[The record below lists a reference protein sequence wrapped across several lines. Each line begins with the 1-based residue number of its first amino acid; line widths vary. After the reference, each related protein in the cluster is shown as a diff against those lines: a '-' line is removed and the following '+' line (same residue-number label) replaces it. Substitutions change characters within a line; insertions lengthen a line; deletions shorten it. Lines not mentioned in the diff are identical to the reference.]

1 MKKKTWKGLSL
12 VAFLTTI
19 MCVFGFTLMHE
30 VKAEPTEQWV
40 EPGAGTLKEAVESAP
55 QGAILKLRAGSYT
68 GKTDTYGKEIEE
80 EKIVHVKHSITI
92 DGAGMFDNVGARN
105 SMYTTVSVP
114 FVIEADTED
123 GKNPTVT
130 FKNFSSSNQ
139 SVPHDFVLVKVE
151 KPTNLNMEN
160 VENWGIARDLHVKGA
175 GSLLLD
181 TGANGSV
188 VNLNRTLLDRF
199 GTSFGIDVKSSN
211 TTIKVE
217 NNSAVYGRT
226 AINLDG
232 GSGNNISISDSRI
245 EGRDIYNTEA
255 NVIEFNNQSNT
266 SLNISN
272 CNINGNNPSGDSTSN
287 VVYFKGS
294 NSGVTV
300 NLKDVKITENNDADK
315 STIFNFGESTHINN
329 NVITMNNSSSI
340 TFKEGN
346 LSLDNKYNKSDKYA
360 VVGIYDKEGN
370 SEIKVYDNDTAIK
383 ELESKSSLEGYKF
396 KGWFKQYDGATT
408 YSEEYVK
415 DPDDGYPKAASNTNM
430 DLYPKFVKEVKV
442 TIGKEGKPHTI
453 EEGQTL
459 DDILDVDTE
468 LEALKKEGQ
477 NLKGYIMHGVTGS
490 SMSVTAK
497 TVEELKKI
505 KITEDVTVEAVHTV
519 TLTVND
525 KEFELDSG
533 DTVEKIET
541 HDGYTGTKAEYKSA
555 KLNNKDDLHFS
566 RLVYDGTKDT
576 FDENTPITSNT
587 KVITKHYAVVTLGS
601 DSETKYRVE
610 EGEKISTGTKY
621 LDDNTKLVDT
631 LKAIKEAPVEDKS
644 FSRFVDS
651 DNTTINLEGEEESKI
666 SKDTNIKAIYSIKVQ
681 IGENDPFTIDEGGS
695 LKDLKEDAKIEGQLN
710 ALVDAVKDK
719 TFTGFWVSVTGKE
732 DKELVESSAVSPDD
746 AITTILE
753 KALSK
758 NTTIYA
764 DFQAKVT
771 ICPDKSCES
780 DKKEFTI
787 DSGKTLKDVESK
799 YPTDFEKAK
808 YQKYS
813 GQSGKDDRFS
823 RFVDIDGTTFEETA
837 EIEKDIT
844 LIPKYYAYVTI
855 DDERK
860 NVKGQYKVEEGK
872 SISDIETDEG
882 KLALATL
889 RSNIETLD
897 DDTGEGEELHFDK
910 LVDSNGRD
918 VDTTVTGDI
927 TIKGLYHYDVDI
939 IEDYDDPHNTS
950 GVDGHEGF
958 AGFIVYRN
966 ENLKTSKESDGQ
978 LEKVNAALDKLMA
991 SVNKDDTRKFKAY
1004 KETNTNKIYD
1014 RDALLDE
1021 VFNYHININALV
1033 AYKVKVGEDVEDFVV
1048 EGDTISNSES
1058 NLLVDAINNLKTVSN
1073 KEFDKYV
1080 INEEEKDDIPVDTVI
1095 NEYTEIS
1102 AKYNVRI
1109 KIGED
1114 DDTGYLIPEGKT
1126 LSSLPPEEQTE
1137 VKEKLEALQKKEGFN
1152 FDGYS
1157 VGEKTVDDVMKKEFN
1172 QNTTIV
1178 PKFNIIVTINCPN
1191 NVCSENGQKTFQL
1204 ATGDTIKTIDD
1215 TELNKIKNAEKE
1227 SKKVFNR
1234 FVGEDGNTFSEDTQ
1248 FEKNTTLTAKYAY
1261 EVTID
1266 VDDDTKYKVEEGTAI
1281 NDEINAKLKAK
1292 LDELEN
1298 VEGKTFDRF
1307 INADTSESID
1317 RTVAGQINKP
1327 TKIKPIYSV
1336 TVTIN
1341 GSEFKVDEGGSLKD
1355 EGAVKNAL
1363 DALKDASGKEFDKY
1377 VVDGKEEL
1385 TREALLE
1392 KKFNSN
1398 ASVTAKYNVRI
1409 KTKED
1414 DAGFLIPE
1422 GSKFSDITKDKLES
1436 VTKTLPE
1443 GKSSFAYFV
1452 DESGSKIDDNYTFNN
1467 SMTITPK
1474 YNVKITIEGIGYTE
1488 VLEGSK
1494 LFSATEL
1501 IDKLNSN
1508 SDKRFN
1514 SFEDGTTLESTVDK
1528 SIDLVPFYEIDITIR
1543 TGNEEK
1549 KYTFVL
1555 KDDNEDGVPVSS
1567 LTTCGDKHLRF
1578 EENGE
1583 KVDESTKFN
1592 KHTNLVEI
1600 YKVEVT
1606 VDGETFTF
1614 ESGNTLSSNI
1624 LSPEQMGILNGK
1636 LSALRTSLDGIRGFS
1651 RFVDKQTGETIDER
1665 DFKFIQDTEIIPKYN
1680 VILTVVRKDDNGNE
1694 IDVVEIQLG
1703 EGLTIS
1709 ELKEEEYK
1717 KLQEKLDE
1725 VVKELEKEGKVNWAF
1740 SKFLDEEG
1748 NEVDLKNT
1756 KIDKDSKLIA
1766 VFEEKKP
1773 DTPDLGEITGNNSN
1787 NDKQPSKVAVPD
1799 TAGGENNIVTTIID
1813 VILFML
1819 SILLISGPVVMY
1831 KTIKVKNK

>member
-1 MKKKTWKGLSL
+1 MKKKAWKSLSL

-40 EPGAGTLKEAVESAP
+40 EPGAGTLKEAVEKASK
-55 QGAILKLRAGSYT
+55 GAILKLRAGSYT

-92 DGAGMFDNVGARN
+92 DGAGMFDNGGDRN

-123 GKNPTVT
+123 GEMPTVT

-151 KPTNLNMEN
+151 KPTNLNMQN

-181 TGANGSV
+181 TGSSGSV
-188 VNLNRTLLDRF
+188 VNLDRTLLDRF

-226 AINLDG
+226 AINFDG
-232 GSGNNISISDSRI
+232 GSGNNVSISDSRI
-245 EGRDIYNTEA
+245 EGRDIYNTDA

-266 SLNISN
+266 NLNISN
-272 CNINGNNPSGDSTSN
+272 CIIEGNNPTGDSTSN
-287 VVYFKGS
+287 VVYFKGN
-294 NSGVTV
+294 NSEVKV
-300 NLKDVKITENNDADK
+300 NLKDVNITENNDADK
-315 STIFNFGESTHINN
+315 STIFNFGESTHSNN

-340 TFKEGN
+340 TFKEGG

-360 VVGIYDKEGN
+360 VVGIYDRDGN
-370 SEIKVYDNDTAIK
+370 SEIKVYDNDTAIE

-396 KGWFKQYDGATT
+396 KGWFKQYDGAV
-408 YSEEYVK
+408 YSEEYEK
-415 DPDDGYPKAASNTNM
+415 GPDGAYPKAASNTNM

-442 TIGKEGKPHTI
+442 TIGKEGKSHTI

-459 DDILDVDTE
+459 EDILNVDTE
-468 LEALKKEGQ
+468 LDALKKEGQ

-490 SMSVTAK
+490 SLSVTAK

-533 DTVEKIET
+533 DTVEKIGT
-541 HDGYTGTKAEYKSA
+541 HDGYTGTKAEYDSA

-587 KVITKHYAVVTLGS
+587 KVVTKHYAVVTLGS

-621 LDDNTKLVDT
+621 LADNTKLVDA

-651 DNTTINLEGEEESKI
+651 DKTTINLEGEEESKI

-681 IGENDPFTIDEGGS
+681 IGENKPFTIDEGGS
-695 LKDLKEDAKIEGQLN
+695 LKDLDDDDNIKGQLK
-710 ALVDAVKDK
+710 ALVNAVKDK
-719 TFTGFWVSVTGKE
+719 TFTGFWVSVTGKDE
-732 DKELVESSAVSPDD
+732 KELVESTAASPDD
-746 AITTILE
+746 AIAKIID
-753 KALSK
+753 KKLSN

-764 DFQAKVT
+764 DFKAKVT
-771 ICPDKSCES
+771 ICPDKNCGS

-787 DSGKTLKDVESK
+787 DSGKTLNDVEKENASE
-799 YPTDFEKAK
+799 FEKAK

-813 GQSGKDDRFS
+813 GQDGKEDRFS

-855 DDERK
+855 DDERE

-897 DDTGEGEELHFDK
+897 DTGEELHFEK
-910 LVDSNGRD
+910 LVDSDGRD

-978 LEKVNAALDKLMA
+978 LEKVNASLDKLVA
-991 SVNKDDTRKFKAY
+991 SANKKDGTRKFKAY
-1004 KETNTNKIYD
+1004 KETNTNQVYD
-1014 RDALLDE
+1014 SRDALLDK

-1033 AYKVKVGEDVEDFVV
+1033 AYKVKVGENVEDFVV

-1058 NLLVDAINNLKTVSN
+1058 NLLVDAINKLKNVSD
-1073 KEFDKYV
+1073 KVFDKYV
-1080 INEEEKDDIPVDTVI
+1080 INEEEKDEIPADTVI

-1126 LSSLPPEEQTE
+1126 LSSLPEETQKE
-1137 VKEKLEALQKKEGFN
+1137 VKAKLEALQKKEGFN

-1157 VGEKTVDDVMKKEFN
+1157 VDEKTVDDVMKKEFN

-1191 NVCSENGQKTFQL
+1191 SVCSENGHKTFQL
-1204 ATGDTIKTIDD
+1204 ATGDTIKTIGDE
-1215 TELNKIKNAEKE
+1215 ELNKIKNAEKE
-1227 SKKVFNR
+1227 SSKVFNR
-1234 FVGEDGNTFSEDTQ
+1234 FVGEDGNTFSEDTK
-1248 FEKNTTLTAKYAY
+1248 FERNTTLTAKYAY

-1266 VDDDTKYKVEEGTAI
+1266 DDDDDTKYKVEEGTAI
-1281 NDEINAKLKAK
+1281 NDDINAELKEK

-1307 INADTSESID
+1307 IDADTSDSID
-1317 RTVAGQINKP
+1317 RVAGQITKP

-1355 EGAVKNAL
+1355 KGDVKNAL

-1377 VVDGKEEL
+1377 VVDGKEVL

-1422 GSKFSDITKDKLES
+1422 GSKFSDITEDKLES
-1436 VTKTLPE
+1436 VTKTLPG

-1452 DESGSKIDDNYTFNN
+1452 DENGSKIDDNYTFNK

-1474 YNVKITIEGIGYTE
+1474 YNVKITIEGVGNVE

-1494 LFSATEL
+1494 VSSATEL
-1501 IDKLNSN
+1501 IKQLNSN

-1514 SFEDGTTLESTVDK
+1514 SFEGGTTLESTVDK
-1528 SIDLVPFYEIDITIR
+1528 SIDLVPIYEIDITIR

-1555 KDDNEDGVPVSS
+1555 KDANKDGVPVSS

-1578 EENGE
+1578 EENDK
-1583 KVDESTKFN
+1583 KVEESTKFN

-1636 LSALRTSLDGIRGFS
+1636 LSALKASPDGIRGFS
-1651 RFVDKQTGETIDER
+1651 RFVNKQTGETIDEK
-1665 DFKFIQDTEIIPKYN
+1665 DFEFIQDTEIIPKYN